1 MLTVGVVSLDTKNS
15 AALLAMLQQTGLVQ
29 PVAQWDLMA
38 GEGPTSRAAV
48 PDVVLV
54 EIGRDAKPPLEF
66 AARLNRLNPA
76 ACIIACSAYQEPSP
90 DLLMQAMRS
99 GVREFLS
106 APIDPMVVREMLER
120 LVKQR
125 GTPHTEIEKLLIVAG
140 AKGGVGTSTVAVNL
154 AVQLERSA
162 GKHVVL
168 FDLERPLGHIAL
180 LMDLETRFSFRA
192 AVESLDRLDSHLF
205 SGLLASHKSGVQ
217 VLAGASHAD
226 EWDRIAVPAL
236 ARVINVAQSSFDY
249 VVADI
254 GPNVTSDWA
263 QVLRLAR
270 QIILVTETNVSCL
283 WSLERHITLLRAL
296 GIDSARIRLVVNRWH
311 RGDEEAL
318 QAFEKRVKL
327 PIFERLPNDF
337 KQVSRAV
344 NMGAELS
351 RGQHDQLVQRLR
363 GMVDQITGNRT
374 SEPEKAQ
381 SFLGLFSGRR

>member
-125 GTPHTEIEKLLIVAG
+125 GTPHTEIEKLLVVAG

-162 GKHVVL
+162 GKRVVL

-226 EWDRIAVPAL
+226 EWDRIGVPAL
-236 ARVINVAQSSFDY
+236 ARVINVAQSSFDF

-363 GMVDQITGNRT
+363 SMVDQITGNRT